1 MPQNLILTEAGIQKL
16 KEELETLTKVR
27 RKEVAQKIKEA
38 KEQGDL
44 SENAEYAAAKEEQ
57 GLIEARIAELE
68 HSVKTAQVVEN
79 GEAGKGKITLG
90 STVTIATGTTKL
102 TYEIVGTNEADP
114 LNKKISNE
122 SPLGQALMGKK
133 EGDAVSYSTPAG
145 SVSATIEKVQ

>member
-1 MPQNLILTEAGIQKL
+1 MSQNLILTESGIQKL

-44 SENAEYAAAKEEQ
+44 SENAEYSAAKEEQ

-68 HSVKTAQVVEN
+68 HTIKTAEVVEN
-79 GEAGKGKITLG
+79 GRATKGKVSLGSVVTVVTDAGKIK
-90 STVTIATGTTKL
+90 
-102 TYEIVGTNEADP
+102 YEIVGTNEADP

-122 SPLGQALMGKK
+122 SPLGQAIMGKK
-133 EGDAVSYSTPAG
+133 PGDEAAYTTPGG
-145 SVSATIEKVQ
+145 SIKVVIEKVE

>member
-1 MPQNLILTEAGIQKL
+1 MSQNLILTESGIQKL
-16 KEELETLTKVR
+16 KEELEVLTKVR

-44 SENAEYAAAKEEQ
+44 SENAEYSAAKEEQ

-68 HSVKTAQVVEN
+68 HSIKTADVIEN
-79 GEAGKGKITLG
+79 GHITKGKVSLG
-90 STVTIATGTTKL
+90 STVTVATQAGKIQ
-102 TYEIVGTNEADP
+102 YEIVGTNEADP

-133 EGDAVSYSTPAG
+133 PGDAIEYSTPAG
-145 SVSATIEKVQ
+145 QVKVSIEKVE

>member
-16 KEELETLTKVR
+16 REELENLTKVR
-27 RKEVAQKIKEA
+27 RKEVAEKIKEA

-68 HSVKTAQVVEN
+68 HAVKTAQVVEN
-79 GEAGKGKITLG
+79 GEAAKGKITLG
-90 STVTIATGTTKL
+90 STVTIATKSGKL

-122 SPLGQALMGKK
+122 SPLGQSLMGKK
-133 EGDAVSYSTPAG
+133 EGDEVSYSTPAG
-145 SVSATIEKVQ
+145 SVSVAIEKVQ

>member
-1 MPQNLILTEAGIQKL
+1 MSQNLILTESGIQKL
-16 KEELETLTKVR
+16 REELETLTKVR

-44 SENAEYAAAKEEQ
+44 SENAEYSAAKEEQ

-68 HSVKTAQVVEN
+68 HSIKTADVVEN
-79 GEAGKGKITLG
+79 GHATKGKVSL
-90 STVTIATGTTKL
+90 SSKVTIATEAGKIQ
-102 TYEIVGTNEADP
+102 YEIVGTNEADP

-133 EGDAVSYSTPAG
+133 PGDTVEYATPAG
-145 SVSATIEKVQ
+145 RIQASIEKVE